1 MGKDGQFNSIIF
13 EKSQV
18 SCFYNM
24 SVYRHT
30 SSLPFVFKYMHAF
43 IPILYT
49 GMRVAYHDRVLI
61 GVIV

>member
-30 SSLPFVFKYMHAF
+30 RSLTFFFKYMHTF
-43 IPILYT
+43 IPILDT
-49 GMRVAYHDRVLI
+49 GMRVAYNDGVLI